1 MESGKNLNESND
13 KLNDIINQKNKINEF
28 TKNGNYVEA
37 EKGYKEIIENINN
50 LNKEDLNDEI
60 LNQKKLILSNLSHTL
75 TKLNRIKEAKKFDI
89 EIIRNLDKKF
99 SKSYARLINA
109 YLEEKNVACA
119 RYHYSLMKEYC
130 SKEDIQKFPEVINKI
145 DHEIQEKDQFI
156 QGIEAMKQIF
166 LNK

>member
-1 MESGKNLNESND
+1 MEENPVKENNLTYITNE
-13 KLNDIINQKNKINEF
+13 KNKTNELI
-28 TKNGNYVEA
+28 KKGNFEEA
-37 EKGYKEIIENINN
+37 EKGYKEIINFINN
-50 LNKEDLNDEI
+50 LKKEELTDDI
-60 LNQKKLILSNLSHTL
+60 LNQKELILSNLSHTL